1 MVVGLRDLNAKTAS
15 VSKTVSLNKL
25 NILTF
30 LVTGKKG
37 SFITFSINGQTAN
50 TAPVANAGLDQSGQL
65 NGTVTLDGSA
75 SSDFDGDLLTYNW
88 SLTTKPAGSTA
99 LLTNPNT
106 ANPTLFLDKSG
117 TYVGSLVVND
127 GLVNSSPDTVIVST
141 LNVPPVADA
150 GSNQRARVNATATLD
165 GSASTDAD
173 GDPLTY
179 SWSFTAKPT
188 GSVAQLSSTT
198 AVKPTFTLDKPGTY
212 ALQLIVNDSKANS
225 QAAQVT
231 VTTENSQPVANAGAD
246 QSAAVNTL
254 ITLDGSASSDVD
266 GDLLTYAWS
275 FTSLPTGSTAT
286 LPDPTAVMPTFT
298 VDKPGSYTLQLLVKD
313 GVAESLADTV
323 VITTL
328 NSKSVANA
336 GTDQT
341 VTLNQLVNLD
351 GQNSTDADGDTLT
364 YAWTL
369 TTKPTGSTATLLNPS
384 SQQPSFTADKAGT
397 YVAQLIVNDSTV
409 DSDPATVT
417 ISTLNSKPVANA
429 GPTKPRHSIPW

>member
-1 MVVGLRDLNAKTAS
+1 MNKGPSLRHSLMQKMSANGEARVGVLISSLLLMLATGIFAYMASAATTTGKAVYGPETFNRGLYFRFFQVSAPTGPYTLTVQNGDPATGQNRVDSAVITLNAKVVVGLRDLNTKTAS
-15 VSKTVSLNKL
+15 VSKTVTLNKL

-37 SFITFSINGQTAN
+37 SFITFSINGQSAN

-127 GLVNSSPDTVIVST
+127 GLVNSTPDTVIVST
-141 LNVPPVADA
+141 LNVPPLADA
-150 GSNQRARVNATATLD
+150 GSNQRAMVNAIVTLD

-198 AVKPTFTLDKPGTY
+198 AVKPTFTVDKPGTY
-212 ALQLIVNDSKANS
+212 ALQLIVNDGKANS

-231 VTTENSQPVANAGAD
+231 VTTENSPPVANAGAD
-246 QSAAVNTL
+246 QSAAVNTP

-275 FTSLPTGSTAT
+275 FTARPTGSIAT
-286 LPDPTAVMPTFT
+286 LSDLAAV
-298 VDKPGSYTLQLLVKD
+298 KPPLPWTNP
-313 GVAESLADTV
+313 A
-323 VITTL
+323 
-328 NSKSVANA
+328 
-336 GTDQT
+336 
-341 VTLNQLVNLD
+341 VTLCNCWSRTVWQK
-351 GQNSTDADGDTLT
+351 
-364 YAWTL
+364 AW
-369 TTKPTGSTATLLNPS
+369 P
-384 SQQPSFTADKAGT
+384 
-397 YVAQLIVNDSTV
+397 
-409 DSDPATVT
+409 
-417 ISTLNSKPVANA
+417 
-429 GPTKPRHSIPW
+429 IPWSLPP